1 MERRLSFLF
10 ILIALSLFAGQTVGV
25 EAQTDAPVSR
35 VHGRWRVTFKM
46 AGLEKNMIFEARDN
60 GSGSFKL
67 LDTAVDD
74 KPVAQP
80 VPAVWSQL
88 TNDRVSFSGEAE
100 LPIGTCCREV
110 GTMIFKGRFT
120 PHSTISGTLIFVTS
134 VDQEE
139 SAFKFRSEVGTFTA
153 SRLLN

>member
-1 MERRLSFLF
+1 MARQLSFLF
-10 ILIALSLFAGQTVGV
+10 ILIALSLFSVQTVA
-25 EAQTDAPVSR
+25 AQTHAPLKLK
-35 VHGRWRVTFKM
+35 GRWHVTFKM
-46 AGLEKNMIFEARDN
+46 DGLEKNVIFEAKDN
-60 GSGSFKL
+60 GTGSFKL
-67 LDTAVDD
+67 LDTALDD

-80 VPAVWSQL
+80 VPAAWSQL

-100 LPIGTCCREV
+100 LPLGTCCREV

-120 PHSTISGTLIFVTS
+120 PQNTISGTLIFVTS

-153 SRLLN
+153 SRVLN

>member
-10 ILIALSLFAGQTVGV
+10 IAIASSLFAVQMVSV
-25 EAQTDAPVSR
+25 EAQGGASTLQ
-35 VHGRWRVTFKM
+35 GRWRVTFKM
-46 AGLEKNMIFEARDN
+46 GGLEKNVIFEAKDN

-80 VPAVWSQL
+80 VPGVWSQL

-100 LPIGTCCREV
+100 LPLGTCCREV
-110 GTMIFKGRFT
+110 GTMIFKGKLT
-120 PHSTISGTLIFVTS
+120 SNNAISGTLIFVTS

-153 SRLLN
+153 SRILN

>member
-10 ILIALSLFAGQTVGV
+10 VLIALSLFVIGSK
-25 EAQTDAPVSR
+25 AQAVSELR
-35 VHGRWRVTFKM
+35 GRWHVTFKM
-46 AGLEKNMIFEARDN
+46 AGLEKNVTFEAGEN

-67 LDTAVDD
+67 LDTAFDD

-110 GTMIFKGRFT
+110 GTMIFKGKFT
-120 PHSTISGTLIFVTS
+120 TSKTIQGTLIFVTS

-153 SRLLN
+153 NRVLN

>member
-1 MERRLSFLF
+1 MKRGLSFLF
-10 ILIALSLFAGQTVGV
+10 ILIALSLFSLQTIK
-25 EAQTDAPVSR
+25 AQGNASGSKLE
-35 VHGRWRVTFKM
+35 GRWHVTFKM
-46 AGLEKNMIFEARDN
+46 DGLEKNVIFEARAN
-60 GSGSFKL
+60 SSGSFKL

-74 KPVAQP
+74 KPVAHP

-88 TNDRVSFSGEAE
+88 TNERVSFSGEAE

-110 GTMIFKGRFT
+110 GTMIFKGKY
-120 PHSTISGTLIFVTS
+120 SSANTISGTLIFITS

-153 SRLLN
+153 NRILN